1 MCSAEH
7 SDCHRLLSA
16 VVVEMAVVVAVNY
29 YIVTRPVFG
38 NLVSR
43 RVRLPDR
50 TVIFSVR
57 FPGQCFSSLEVLDS
71 ALTSLQ
77 MSLKGPRFC
86 PVRVGNHKQGA
97 SPELPV
103 L

>member
-1 MCSAEH
+1 
-7 SDCHRLLSA
+7 
-16 VVVEMAVVVAVNY
+16 MAVVVTVNY
-29 YIVTRPVFG
+29 YIVTRPVFC
-38 NLVSR
+38 NMVSR

-50 TVIFSVR
+50 IVIFSVR

-71 ALTSLQ
+71 ALASLQ
-77 MSLKGPRFC
+77 MSLKGPRLC
-86 PVRVGNHKQGA
+86 PVRVGNPKQEK